1 MDYIRFDDQEYN
13 GFILFDDQIAT
24 ESVVTS
30 TLSFEVV
37 TQKAI
42 YEALISNVDIIAN
55 SIPVYDA
62 VPQAESAENS
72 QYPYI
77 TIGEDNH
84 LSIDT
89 DTENENQVSIT
100 INVWSRQRGRLETKT
115 IQGYIYKTLQRAE
128 LSETGY
134 KFVNIMQDGST
145 SFMDVDGI
153 TRHGVQ
159 TFNLIIQEL

>member
-1 MDYIRFDDQEYN
+1 M
-13 GFILFDDQIAT
+13 
-24 ESVVTS
+24 
-30 TLSFEVV
+30 SFELV

-42 YEALISNVDIIAN
+42 YSALIANNDIVAN

-62 VPQAESAENS
+62 VPQPETAENS

-84 LSIDT
+84 NSIDT
-89 DTENENQVSIT
+89 DTENENDVSIT
-100 INVWSRQRGRLETKT
+100 INVWSRAQGRVKTKT
-115 IQGYIYKTLQRAE
+115 IQGYIYDTLHRAE
-128 LSETGY
+128 LSESGY
-134 KFVNIMQDGST
+134 KFVNIMFDNST
-145 SFMDVDGI
+145 SFMDADGI